1 MPWIAQST
9 AEICFK
15 AKESTR
21 LARLFVYRHHLEK
34 LLGGSKK
41 FKQAKARG
49 SILMVI
55 TLILSTMFFLTWLGN
70 LSVTKSSLLP
80 TKVFVP
86 QNFVLKGKNKL
97 LVLFLTRSRTTSLR
111 KQPTFRDAITG
122 FLTKW
127 RLRNERRNSIL
138 TTRHYTQIWVVL
150 LIGGSKF
157 PTQHDQ

>member
-1 MPWIAQST
+1 
-9 AEICFK
+9 
-15 AKESTR
+15 
-21 LARLFVYRHHLEK
+21 
-34 LLGGSKK
+34 
-41 FKQAKARG
+41 
-49 SILMVI
+49 MVI

-86 QNFVLKGKNKL
+86 QNFVLKGTNKL

-122 FLTKW
+122 FLAKW

-138 TTRHYTQIWVVL
+138 TTRHYPNLGSASDRRKQISYVARPIRSTTQISEVTLHQYGISAPVSQPSFRGETS
-150 LIGGSKF
+150 GGVAKCRLFFVILAKLTCSK
-157 PTQHDQ
+157 

>member
-1 MPWIAQST
+1 
-9 AEICFK
+9 
-15 AKESTR
+15 
-21 LARLFVYRHHLEK
+21 
-34 LLGGSKK
+34 
-41 FKQAKARG
+41 
-49 SILMVI
+49 MVI

-86 QNFVLKGKNKL
+86 QNFVLKGTNKL

-138 TTRHYTQIWVVL
+138 TTRHYPDLSSASDRRKQISYAARPIRSTTQISKWCFISMEFLRPFLRRHFAGKRVVASQNVGCFL
-150 LIGGSKF
+150 LSLRNLLV
-157 PTQHDQ
+157 PSN